1 MVLETQEQFKAHGL
15 EAVDPL
21 TTPGVVPEPETWA
34 LLVVGSALL
43 FCFHARRR
51 NLVSKIKL

>member
-34 LLVVGSALL
+34 LLVVGSALVL
-43 FCFHARRR
+43 WFHARRR
-51 NLVSKIKL
+51 NAVPKIEP